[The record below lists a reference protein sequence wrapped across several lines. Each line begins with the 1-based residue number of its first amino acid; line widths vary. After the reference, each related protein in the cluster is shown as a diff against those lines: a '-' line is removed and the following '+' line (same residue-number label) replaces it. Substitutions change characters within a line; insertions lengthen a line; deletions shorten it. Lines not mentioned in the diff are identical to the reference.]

1 MQRVSFKVGV
11 AFFDGQIN
19 RAIRRRLATG
29 KIQLE
34 SDTGELENLTDA
46 ELRSR
51 WLSQEWTI
59 NEESL
64 GCLANATYLAAP
76 RDLGTYPESQQRI
89 ARLRMRYIQMVDP
102 ENTPYNVQVW
112 EQKIADAAK
121 ELGDSKP
128 PCPSSVQNWW
138 RRFRDSKSIL
148 RLVPHNKPASGPRSR
163 QRYEIFESV
172 IAQVYLTKQKL
183 PKLAVIEAVYRHV
196 AALNQSLPA
205 EQHIR
210 RPSCS
215 TIYRWLDDLHQDLV
229 DAAREGAEAARVKYR
244 AALGSVKVGRV
255 LERIE
260 IDHTPLDL
268 IVIDSLT
275 NLPLGRPWMT
285 KAIDAYS
292 RMVLGFYIS
301 FNSPS
306 SYSVLQ
312 CLRRAMLP
320 KDLWLTRFP
329 EVKGVWPAFGIPDL
343 VAADNGPD
351 LHAEAVE
358 AACLEMG
365 IEILFCGVKIPE
377 HKASIERFFRTA
389 NTGLIHRLPGT
400 VFSNVD
406 ERGDYPAE
414 EEAVINMHH
423 LTMLLTKWVVDVYN
437 VTSHRGIK
445 ARPLDVWLESAGN
458 RIIEL
463 PLYPQQLEVITGIPA
478 KRTLFHYGI
487 ELDGLQYNSE
497 PLQMLRRRTGQN
509 QKVDLKYYD
518 DTVGHIHVFDPASKE
533 YIRVPAKQQEY
544 ADNLARGVHRLV
556 RERARKKFG
565 EHYLSPELLQ
575 ARAEIEAI
583 IQDAIK
589 HKKMGVRKSGAGYL
603 GHDSEAIISG
613 QDPLLQARQPI
624 KQSKPTPPEDLPSG
638 LDDDL
643 PDFSGEQE
651 GDQ

>member
-11 AFFDGQIN
+11 VFFDGKIN
-19 RAIRRRLATG
+19 RTIRRRLATG

-34 SDTGELENLTDA
+34 LDTGELENLTDA
-46 ELRSR
+46 ELRIR
-51 WLSQEWTI
+51 WLSLEWTI
-59 NEESL
+59 NEASL
-64 GCLANATYLAAP
+64 GCLANAIYLAAP
-76 RDLGTYPESQQRI
+76 RDLGTYSEAQQRI
-89 ARLRMRYIQMVDP
+89 ARLRMRYIQGIDP
-102 ENTPYNVQVW
+102 AKTPYNVEVW
-112 EQKIADAAK
+112 TQKIAETAND
-121 ELGDSKP
+121 LGDSNP

-148 RLVPHNKPASGPRSR
+148 TLVPHNKPGYRTQSR

-172 IAQVYLTKQKL
+172 IAQVYLTRQKM
-183 PKLAVIEAVYRHV
+183 PKLAVVEAIFRHV

-210 RPSCS
+210 RPSRA
-215 TIYRWLDDLHQDLV
+215 TIYRWLDDLQQDVV

-244 AALGSVKVGRV
+244 AAIGSVKVSRV

-268 IVIDSLT
+268 MVIDLLT
-275 NLPLGRPWMT
+275 NLPLGRPWLT

-292 RMVLGFYIS
+292 RMVIGFYIS
-301 FNSPS
+301 FNAPS

-312 CLRRAMLP
+312 CLRRVMLP
-320 KDLWLTRFP
+320 KDLWLARFP

-343 VAADNGPD
+343 IAVDNGPD
-351 LHAEAVE
+351 LHADAVE

-365 IEILFCGVKIPE
+365 VEILFCGSKTPQ

-389 NTGLIHRLPGT
+389 NMGLIHRLPGT
-400 VFSNVD
+400 VFSNID
-406 ERGDYPAE
+406 ERGDYPSE
-414 EEAVINMHH
+414 EEAVIDMHD
-423 LTMLLTKWVVDVYN
+423 LTMLLTKWVVDIYN
-437 VTSHRGIK
+437 VTSHRGIN
-445 ARPLDVWLESAGN
+445 ARPLDVWLESASN
-458 RIIEL
+458 RVIEV

-497 PLQMLRRRTGQN
+497 PLQMLRHRTGQN
-509 QKVDLKYYD
+509 QKVDLKYYEES
-518 DTVGHIHVFDPASKE
+518 VGHIHVFDPASKE
-533 YIRVPAKQQEY
+533 FIRVPAKLQEY
-544 ADNLARGVHRLV
+544 ADNLPRAVHRLV
-556 RERARKKFG
+556 RERARKRFG

-624 KQSKPTPPEDLPSG
+624 KPAKPTPPEDLPSG

-643 PDFSGEQE
+643 PDFFGEQE